1 MSLLLCKR
9 TITRLH
15 IQLHGRYSSAIFDR
29 IHIPSTHTHLTGLQS
44 QQSQQSQQSRQFS
57 SKSKSKSIPKPTSS
71 LIPGSQQI
79 LSCDSSRAEY
89 AKAQERMQDIIA
101 WFRRECAAIE
111 TRASGRVTSAL
122 LDPVRVALPQS
133 QSHSQNQNQ
142 NQNGPPVKVK
152 LEQLATVGVRDGS
165 MLLISVFQEEA
176 SRPRPLP

>member
-9 TITRLH
+9 TISRLH
-15 IQLHGRYSSAIFDR
+15 IQLHARHSSAVFDR

-44 QQSQQSQQSRQFS
+44 QQSQQSRQFS
-57 SKSKSKSIPKPTSS
+57 SKSKPKSIPKPTSS

-79 LSCDSSRAEY
+79 LSCESSRAEY

-133 QSHSQNQNQ
+133 QNQ

-176 SRPRPLP
+176 SRPRRLP